1 MADLLDS
8 LREALADRY
17 AVQRELGRGG
27 MATVFLAEDLKHHRP
42 VAIKLVHSELAAA
55 LGSERFLREIEI
67 AARLQHP
74 HILPLYDSGSAAGL
88 LYYVMPYVEGES
100 LRDRLEREK
109 QLPQEDALRIATE
122 VAGAL
127 AYAHSHGIVHRDI
140 KPENIML
147 SGGTAVVADFG
158 IARAVNA
165 AGDAG
170 QITQTGTIIGTPAY
184 MSPEQGTGSHDIDG
198 RSDQYSLACVVYE
211 MLVGEPPFTGP
222 TAQAVLAR
230 HSLDIVSP
238 PSIVRAT
245 IPDAVEEAILRGL
258 SKLPADR
265 YATTALFAEALNT
278 PSRATGAH
286 RRATLERAGR
296 GGWGRPRRWARW
308 VAPVCAI
315 ALILVGYVAV
325 RSARAGRGTTV
336 GGLDPRHVA
345 VLYFDDLSRDHS
357 LGYLADGTTEAL
369 IANLSQVQPLSVISR
384 NGVSPYRGEA
394 VPVDSIA
401 RALAVGTV
409 LTGSVEQLGDRFH
422 VTVRLVDGAS
432 GADFKRASFDQ
443 RADEVLAAVRDS
455 LSGKVAGFLR
465 ERLGEE
471 VRVRMERLGTG
482 SVTAWSL
489 RQRAEKSRKDAEASL
504 ERERADTAFAAFRAA
519 DSLAALAEAADGKWV
534 DPVVFRGQVAL
545 RRARLLAD
553 NPRAAVP
560 WIQTGLGHAERAL
573 RLAPGD
579 GSALELR
586 GTLRYY
592 QWLLRVTPDPAA
604 AQTLLQ
610 NARQDLEAAVEAD
623 PSLASAYSTLSHLD
637 YQIEDVAAA
646 VLHARRAYEQDAYL
660 SVARDVLQR
669 LFLGSIDLEQFS
681 QAERW
686 CNEETRRFPRDYRS
700 AQCQLLLMTTPARE
714 ANVDSTWHLVA
725 LLDTVAPQQYR
736 AYIRLEARFRAG
748 GVIARAGLKDSAARV
763 LQRTRA
769 AITPAVD
776 PGQELLAIEAM
787 QRTLLGDHDAAIALL
802 KRYSAANPGHFERGK
817 DISWW
822 WRDLKDDPRFKALVG
837 AQ

>member
-42 VAIKLVHSELAAA
+42 VAIKVLHAELAAA
-55 LGSERFLREIEI
+55 LGTERFLREIEI

-74 HILPLYDSGSAAGL
+74 HILPLYDSGAAGGL

-109 QLPQEDALRIATE
+109 QLSQEDALRIATE

-184 MSPEQGTGSHDIDG
+184 MSPEQATGSDDIDG

-230 HSLDIVSP
+230 HSLDVVSP

-245 IPDAVEEAILRGL
+245 IPDAVEEAVLRAL

-278 PSRATGAH
+278 PSRATGAR

-296 GGWGRPRRWARW
+296 AGGGRPRRWARW
-308 VAPVCAI
+308 VVPVAAI
-315 ALILVGYVAV
+315 ALVLVGYVAV
-325 RSARAGRGTTV
+325 RSARAGRGTAV

-345 VLYFDDLSRDHS
+345 VLYFDDLSRDHF
-357 LGYLADGTTEAL
+357 LGYLADGMTEAL
-369 IANLSQVQPLSVISR
+369 IANLSQVQPLTVISR
-384 NGVSPYRGEA
+384 NGVAPYRGES
-394 VPVDSIA
+394 VPADSIA
-401 RALAVGTV
+401 RALGVGTV
-409 LTGSVEQLGDRFH
+409 VTGSVEQVGDLLH

-443 RADEVLAAVRDS
+443 RAGNMLTVIRDS
-455 LSGKVAGFLR
+455 LSGRVAGFLR

-471 VRVRMERLGTG
+471 VRLRTEQLGT
-482 SVTAWSL
+482 SNVAAWSL
-489 RQRAEKSRKDAEASL
+489 KERAEKSRKDAEAAIQG
-504 ERERADTAFAAFRAA
+504 ERVGAAQAAFRQA
-519 DSLAALAEAADGKWV
+519 DSLAALAEAADDKWV
-534 DPVVFRGQVAL
+534 DPIVFRGQVAY
-545 RRARLLAD
+545 RRARLSE
-553 NPRAAVP
+553 NPRESVS
-560 WIQTGLGHAERAL
+560 WIQTGLGHAARAL
-573 RLAPGD
+573 RMVPHD
-579 GSALELR
+579 GAALELR
-586 GTLRYY
+586 GTLRYFE
-592 QWLLRVTPDPAA
+592 WTLRITPDPVA

-610 NARQDLEAAVEAD
+610 NARQDLEAAVQED
-623 PSLASAYSTLSHLD
+623 PTLATAYSTLSSLY
-637 YQIEDVAAA
+637 YQVEDVAAA
-646 VLHARRAYEQDAYL
+646 VLAARRAYEQDAYL
-660 SVARDVLQR
+660 SVARDVLYR
-669 LFLGSIDLEQFS
+669 LSVGSLDLEQFS

-686 CNEETRRFPRDYRS
+686 CNEETRRFPNDYRS
-700 AQCQLLLMTTPARE
+700 GRCQLLLMTTPARDPDV
-714 ANVDSTWHLVA
+714 ARAWQLVA
-725 LLDTVAPQQYR
+725 LLDTVTPVAFRP
-736 AYIRLEARFRAG
+736 YIVLEARLRAG
-748 GVIARAGLKDSAARV
+748 GVIARAGLKDSARHV
-763 LQRTRA
+763 LDRARA
-769 AITPAVD
+769 ATTPAAD
-776 PGQELLAIEAM
+776 PGQELLALEAY
-787 QRTLLGDHDAAIALL
+787 QRTLLGDRDTAITLL
-802 KRYSAANPGHFERGK
+802 QRYSAANPGHVQGK

-822 WRDLKDDPRFKALVG
+822 WRDLRDDPRFKALVE
-837 AQ
+837 AR